1 MESEALPRR
10 GHAVGRILSAVLL
23 VAVAAAVLA
32 FGAVKW
38 IDTDSGRAFVVRQL
52 PLYAPQSGLQVRAG
66 RIEGSIFGKAVI
78 HDLTLADPK
87 GVFARVP
94 QLDLDWRP
102 LDLIDN
108 LLTAHDVHAAEVR
121 VLRMPELRP
130 SADKRILPNIDI
142 AIGRLK
148 IDRLI
153 LEPPVSGSL
162 RVIGIDG
169 RADIRKGRALVDLTA
184 TTLGGGGGDM
194 VKVKLDSEPGR
205 DRFDLD
211 ADVMGPKGGAID
223 ALLKLG
229 APLDVAIKGKG
240 SWTVWTGTLAAH
252 LGGAPLADLAL
263 TAEQGRFGV
272 RGTAVPARVLTGAG
286 ARLLAP
292 AAALNGSATLRD
304 RVAVIDLHIAS
315 RALTADANGRVD
327 FGSETI
333 NDVTVAARL
342 LDPAALHARVSGRD
356 VRLTA
361 RVAGSFAHPLVDY
374 RLSAAEAAWGHTGVT
389 NLRAAGIVRA
399 GDRPLVIPVSASAAT
414 VSGVGI
420 TGADLLRNVKIDGP
434 LTLAGGKV
442 VSNALNIRSDRLSG
456 RGTLLAVLG
465 QDNFLI
471 TISGRL
477 PNYLLPGLGIADVT
491 ADLRAVPAPDGARVT
506 GKAVAKVTRLDNGF
520 FRKLLEGLPS
530 VTADIDVAGDTS
542 LAFRNARLA
551 SPGLSLIASGTRSP
565 DGFVKL
571 AGNGVSRAYGPVSLS
586 LAGQIESPTVDLV
599 LARPGLGVGLTQVAG
614 HVAPVPGGWSF
625 DAHGGSDYGPAAA
638 KGLIRTASDP
648 LTIDLSQVAIAG
660 QTGHGSIAQTVA
672 GPFAGRIDFTGKG
685 LTGQALLAAAGAVQR
700 VDVALRAHDAP
711 LPLATPV
718 MIGAGTASATILL
731 PDAGPSVIGSFD
743 LTNIDRDGLRVDRT
757 QGKVD
762 YRGGRGSAQFAASG
776 ATSVPFAVSATA
788 TLAPDRV
795 EVRASGKLDGKPV
808 SLSPAAVLMRASN
821 GDWHLAPVTV
831 QTADGQGVVSGQFG
845 KTRTV
850 RAELKSVGL
859 SLLGGFV
866 PGLDVAGRVSGT
878 IDMTQ
883 VPGALPLGTANLRV
897 NGLTRAGIASASTPI
912 DLGINVALG
921 ATGGEARAVIVR
933 GGIVE
938 GRAQARIGP
947 VLPGNGMLARFL
959 AAPLFAQARYNGPA
973 QAVWGLAGIEALD
986 VRGPI
991 QIAADAGG
999 RLGDPTLSGT
1009 ITAKGARVEN
1019 TTLGAVVD
1027 QVALDARFTQSR
1039 LELTRFS
1046 GNAGK
1051 GGTIAGSGTIGLSA
1065 DAGFPID
1072 IHMDL
1077 KNAQLLNRDDFAAA
1091 ATGPIRIA
1099 TDQFGGVVSGKLT
1112 LDKATYRIGRTAAA
1126 DVPVLDVT
1134 EKNVALLGRR
1144 QAVYVKPQR
1153 WVLNVTADAD
1163 RRLFVS
1169 GMGLESEWRGHL
1181 VIKGGATT
1189 PEINGRVQVVRG
1201 DYEFAGKRFGL
1212 TKGDVRFFGGY
1223 PPDPIID
1230 IVAENSSTSLT
1241 AQIAITGTGQ
1251 HPDIKFSSIPSL
1263 PEDEVLSRVLFG
1275 DSVSNLSAP
1284 EALQLAAA
1292 LNGLRGG
1299 GGFNPINSVRKGLG
1313 IDRLRILSADPTIGR
1328 KTAVAA
1334 GQYIGKHVYVEL
1346 ATDAQGY
1353 SATNIELSLTRSL
1366 SILSQVATLGG
1377 TSVSVK
1383 WKKDY

>member
-1 MESEALPRR
+1 MADDVVPQRR
-10 GHAVGRILSAVLL
+10 GTTVGRILSAVLL
-23 VAVAAAVLA
+23 VVVAAGLLAV
-32 FGAVKW
+32 GAVQW
-38 IDTDSGRAFVVRQL
+38 LDTDSGRAFIVRQL
-52 PLYAPQSGLQVRAG
+52 PLYAPQSGLEVRAG
-66 RIEGSIFGKAVI
+66 RIDGSIFGKVVI
-78 HDLTLADPK
+78 HDLALADPK
-87 GVFARVP
+87 GVFAVVP
-94 QLDLDWRP
+94 QLEMDWRP

-121 VLRMPELRP
+121 VLRQPALRP
-130 SADKRILPNIDI
+130 SADKTILPSIDI

-153 LEPPVSGSL
+153 LEPPVSGAL
-162 RVIGIDG
+162 RVIGVDG
-169 RADIRKGRALVDLTA
+169 KVDIHKGRALLDVAA
-184 TTLGGGGGDM
+184 TTLGGGGGDS
-194 VKVKLDSEPGR
+194 VKLKLDSEPDR
-205 DRFDLD
+205 DKFDLD
-211 ADVMGPKGGAID
+211 ADVLGPKGGAID
-223 ALLKLG
+223 GLLKLG
-229 APLDVAIKGKG
+229 KPLDLAIKGKG
-240 SWTVWTGTLAAH
+240 SWTNWAGALVAH
-252 LGGAPLADLAL
+252 LGDAPLADLAL

-272 RGTAVPARVLTGAG
+272 RGTAAPALLLTGAG

-292 AAALNGSATLRD
+292 VVALNGSATVHD
-304 RVAVIDLHIAS
+304 RAGVIDLHIAS

-327 FGSETI
+327 FGTETI
-333 NDVTVAARL
+333 NGVAVAARL
-342 LDPAALHARVSGRD
+342 LDPSALHPRVTGRD
-356 VRLTA
+356 VRLAAT
-361 RVAGSFAHPLVDY
+361 VAGSFAHPLVDY
-374 RLSAAEAAWGHTGVT
+374 RLSATEAAWGHTGVT

-399 GDRPLVIPVSASAAT
+399 GERPLVIPVIASATT

-420 TGADLLRNVKIDGP
+420 TGAELLKNVRIDGP
-434 LTLAGGKV
+434 LTLAGGKI
-442 VSNALNIRSDRLSG
+442 VSNSLNIRSDRLSG

-465 QDNFLI
+465 ENDFLI
-471 TISGRL
+471 TLNGRL

-491 ADLRAVPAPDGARVT
+491 ADLRAVPAPNGTRVT
-506 GKAVAKVTRLDNGF
+506 GKAVVKITRLDNQF

-530 VTADIDVAGDTS
+530 VTADVDVADDTS
-542 LAFRNARLA
+542 LTFRNARLT

-571 AGNGVSRAYGPVSLS
+571 TGSGASRAYGPLTLA
-586 LAGQIESPTVDLV
+586 LAGQIEAPVVDLV

-614 HVAPVPGGWSF
+614 HIAPVPGGWSF
-625 DAHGGSDYGPAAA
+625 DAHGGSDYGAAAA

-648 LTIDLSQVAIAG
+648 LTIDLASVSIAG
-660 QTGHGSIAQTVA
+660 QTGHGSIAQTAV

-718 MIGAGTASATILL
+718 MIGSGNVAATILL
-731 PDAGPSVIGSFD
+731 ADAGPSVTGSFA
-743 LTNIDRDGLRVDRT
+743 LAGIDRDGLRIDRT
-757 QGKVD
+757 QGKID
-762 YRGGRGSAQFAASG
+762 YHGGKGSAQFTANG
-776 ATSVPFAVSATA
+776 ATSVPFALTASAA
-788 TLAPDRV
+788 LAPDRI
-795 EVRASGKLDGKPV
+795 EVKASGSLDGKPV
-808 SLSPAAVLMRASN
+808 SLTPAAILTRSG
-821 GDWHLAPVTV
+821 GDWHLAPVTL
-831 QTADGQGVVSGQFG
+831 QTAQGQGIVSGSFG
-845 KTRTV
+845 NTRTIK
-850 RAELKSVGL
+850 AELKSVGL
-859 SLLGGFV
+859 GLLGGFV

-883 VPGALPLGTANLRV
+883 VAGALPSGTANLRI
-897 NGLTRAGIASASTPI
+897 NGLTRASLASASTPI

-921 ATGGEARAVIVR
+921 ASGGEARAVIVR
-933 GGIVE
+933 GGVVE
-938 GRAQARIGP
+938 GRAQARVGP
-947 VLPGNGMLARFL
+947 VPGGDSMLARFL

-986 VRGPI
+986 VRGPV

-999 RLGDPTLSGT
+999 KLGDPTLSGT

-1027 QVALDARFTQSR
+1027 QVSLDAHFTQSR
-1039 LELTRFS
+1039 LELTSFS

-1051 GGTIAGSGTIGLSA
+1051 GGTVSGSGTIGLSA

-1072 IHMDL
+1072 IHLDA
-1077 KNAQLLNRDDFAAA
+1077 KNAQLLNRDDLTAA
-1091 ATGPIRIA
+1091 ATGSIRIA
-1099 TDQFGGVVSGKLT
+1099 TDQFGGVVSGKLSV
-1112 LDKATYRIGRTAAA
+1112 DKATFRIGRTAAA

-1134 EKNVALLGRR
+1134 EKNLAVLGRR
-1144 QAVYVKPQR
+1144 QMVQAKPQR

-1169 GMGLESEWRGHL
+1169 GLGLEAEWRGHL

-1189 PEINGRVQVVRG
+1189 PEIGGRIQVVRG
-1201 DYEFAGKRFGL
+1201 DYEFAGKRFDL
-1212 TKGDVRFFGGY
+1212 TRGDIRFLGNY

-1241 AQIAITGTGQ
+1241 AQIAITGTGL
-1251 HPDIKFSSIPSL
+1251 HPDIKFSSTPSL

-1275 DSVSNLSAP
+1275 DSVNNLSAP

-1292 LNGLRGG
+1292 LNGLRGS